1 MALKDQIID
10 EIIRKE
16 GGYVND
22 PADSGGETNWGITVN
37 RARQSGYN
45 GDMRTMP
52 RSVAEQIYAEDYWD
66 SVRATSMAINCST

>member
-52 RSVAEQIYAEDYWD
+52 RSDQ
-66 SVRATSMAINCST
+66 RLFCSRRFFDCL

>member
-22 PADSGGETNWGITVN
+22 PADSGGETNWGITVS

-52 RSVAEQIYAEDYWD
+52 RSV
-66 SVRATSMAINCST
+66 VL